1 MSYETYAKIRDA
13 LGLRDADV
21 SRMAGINRATLP
33 QWKGGYSEPKLEKRR
48 KNSSGKRSQKR
59 QFLNPH
65 KCDKKAASGISLR

>member
-33 QWKGGYSEPKLEKRR
+33 QWKGGYSEPKLD
-48 KNSSGKRSQKR
+48 N
-59 QFLNPH
+59 L
-65 KCDKKAASGISLR
+65 